1 MTTHRILGVIFV
13 LTLSGCSGAPDNQQ
27 PAQPQIVKQLKQ
39 GTADLAYVPGSKTVI
54 VPNMNENNVAAYD
67 LAGALQ

>member
-1 MTTHRILGVIFV
+1 MAGKV
-13 LTLSGCSGAPDNQQ
+13 LQVGANGT
-27 PAQPQIVKQLKQ
+27 IRTVKQLKQ